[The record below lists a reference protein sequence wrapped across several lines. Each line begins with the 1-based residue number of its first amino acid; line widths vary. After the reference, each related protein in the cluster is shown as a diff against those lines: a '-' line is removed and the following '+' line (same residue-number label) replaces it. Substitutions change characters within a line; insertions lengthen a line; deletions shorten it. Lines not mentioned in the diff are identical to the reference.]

1 MSPSS
6 VFNAI
11 DYGATVITATR
22 RLSRELIR
30 QFDQARFQ
38 SGDHAWPS
46 ADVLPW
52 DAWIR
57 RCWNDIAPLVQNQP
71 LVLTEGQLEVMWSQ
85 IVTTDIGRTES
96 SNLPLWNTRA
106 TARAAIRTLRLV
118 RDWQIDNEQLK
129 KSAHPDHRCFVR
141 WLKAYE
147 AECRD
152 KNWIDRS
159 QIADLLLQNIKI
171 LNPRNIHLIGFD
183 RLLPKQQAL
192 VHALKQKG
200 IPLQIRSHSAMDN
213 SFIKRFEFTDELSQ
227 WMAAGNWA
235 REKLEHNPN
244 CKTAIV
250 APDLAKSMVN
260 IEYALRQTLCPLDLV
275 EVEDSS
281 RLPFHLS
288 LGTSL
293 SKQPVITS
301 AINLLLAANC
311 RNVAIDQISDLILSP
326 HVHGAS
332 EELAARSTLD
342 IELRKRLATKSSI
355 IQVLEYLDYQ
365 LAKHKRDQ
373 CPKLRSVLSNCI
385 RLVNQSPPKDSFN
398 AWSKLFDK
406 LLQNFGWP
414 AGVYLDSDS
423 FQGVRAFREQLHRFG
438 ELDLNSPSVSLDSAL
453 AWFHQRLD
461 NKIFQA
467 EASETQVEVMGVIE
481 MAGLEFDYLW
491 FGGLVETDWPPRLN
505 IDPFIPVSVQRE
517 AGIEQASASD
527 NLSYAEAQQHRL
539 FASAREI
546 ICSHHLFESE
556 IMMEPSS
563 LLNMKMPETFSQVE
577 IPQTIDQRLNQQ
589 RSALSFVE
597 DTRGPALSIGR
608 AIDGGSGLIQAQSLC
623 PRGAFARF
631 RLGAETL
638 HDNEPG
644 LDTLE
649 RGSLVHKVLEMTW
662 QSLGTSSE
670 LHSISLDQLE
680 ELISQCSMRALRRFQ
695 PGSGCGDQYFLS
707 VKRWL
712 VATLLEWFSIE
723 RYRNQPFEILSVE
736 QKSQLNL
743 AGLPLCF
750 KIDRIDRLDDGSLI
764 LIDYKTGSR
773 NSVNNW
779 TSERPQAPQLP
790 LYALSQESPIEA
802 VTWAQV
808 RLGQCQFIGLSN
820 RHEFGVEG
828 AGEIGV
834 KKLEQHKVIAEH
846 FSDWNGL
853 LSFWNQA
860 LGSIATEFINGDA
873 RRDPANLGVC
883 THCPTPVICRNSDRA
898 GVEVEI

>member
-1 MSPSS
+1 
-6 VFNAI
+6 
-11 DYGATVITATR
+11 
-22 RLSRELIR
+22 
-30 QFDQARFQ
+30 
-38 SGDHAWPS
+38 
-46 ADVLPW
+46 
-52 DAWIR
+52 
-57 RCWNDIAPLVQNQP
+57 
-71 LVLTEGQLEVMWSQ
+71 
-85 IVTTDIGRTES
+85 
-96 SNLPLWNTRA
+96 
-106 TARAAIRTLRLV
+106 
-118 RDWQIDNEQLK
+118 
-129 KSAHPDHRCFVR
+129 
-141 WLKAYE
+141 
-147 AECRD
+147 
-152 KNWIDRS
+152 
-159 QIADLLLQNIKI
+159 
-171 LNPRNIHLIGFD
+171 
-183 RLLPKQQAL
+183 
-192 VHALKQKG
+192 
-200 IPLQIRSHSAMDN
+200 
-213 SFIKRFEFTDELSQ
+213 
-227 WMAAGNWA
+227 
-235 REKLEHNPN
+235 
-244 CKTAIV
+244 
-250 APDLAKSMVN
+250 
-260 IEYALRQTLCPLDLV
+260 
-275 EVEDSS
+275 
-281 RLPFHLS
+281 
-288 LGTSL
+288 
-293 SKQPVITS
+293 
-301 AINLLLAANC
+301 
-311 RNVAIDQISDLILSP
+311 
-326 HVHGAS
+326 
-332 EELAARSTLD
+332 
-342 IELRKRLATKSSI
+342 
-355 IQVLEYLDYQ
+355 
-365 LAKHKRDQ
+365 
-373 CPKLRSVLSNCI
+373 
-385 RLVNQSPPKDSFN
+385 
-398 AWSKLFDK
+398 
-406 LLQNFGWP
+406 
-414 AGVYLDSDS
+414 
-423 FQGVRAFREQLHRFG
+423 
-438 ELDLNSPSVSLDSAL
+438 
-453 AWFHQRLD
+453 
-461 NKIFQA
+461 
-467 EASETQVEVMGVIE
+467 
-481 MAGLEFDYLW
+481 
-491 FGGLVETDWPPRLN
+491 
-505 IDPFIPVSVQRE
+505 
-517 AGIEQASASD
+517 
-527 NLSYAEAQQHRL
+527 
-539 FASAREI
+539 
-546 ICSHHLFESE
+546 
-556 IMMEPSS
+556 
-563 LLNMKMPETFSQVE
+563 
-577 IPQTIDQRLNQQ
+577 
-589 RSALSFVE
+589 
-597 DTRGPALSIGR
+597 
-608 AIDGGSGLIQAQSLC
+608 LIQAQSLC

-631 RLGAETL
+631 RLGAEAL